1 MSIKNEIESIRK
13 EKLGLNRHDTELILN
28 TLMSVYKNKI
38 VNENQEVMGYTLD
51 IVFTNIN
58 GFNRLGD
65 VKSIYQ
71 RWGDNFYIDFIN
83 SAFCKEVVNQDGDLF
98 SDESEIFT
106 TFTDLNKIKDISFS
120 LKDLIVLC
128 NENNIN
134 IKLFT
139 KDDYSTM
146 TTLEMKLYENFDPNE
161 NSINKYLSTVVV
173 DK

>member
-71 RWGDNFYIDFIN
+71 RWEIIFI
-83 SAFCKEVVNQDGDLF
+83 
-98 SDESEIFT
+98 
-106 TFTDLNKIKDISFS
+106 
-120 LKDLIVLC
+120 
-128 NENNIN
+128 
-134 IKLFT
+134 
-139 KDDYSTM
+139 
-146 TTLEMKLYENFDPNE
+146 
-161 NSINKYLSTVVV
+161 
-173 DK
+173 

>member
-83 SAFCKEVVNQDGDLF
+83 SAFYKEVVNQDGDLF
-98 SDESEIFT
+98 SNESEIFT

-120 LKDLIVLC
+120 LKELIDFC
-128 NENNIN
+128 KYNNIN
-134 IKLFT
+134 VRLYA

-146 TTLEMKLYENFDPNE
+146 TTIEIKPYENFNPSED
-161 NSINKYLSTVVV
+161 SINEYLSTIVI

>member
-106 TFTDLNKIKDISFS
+106 TFNKIKDISFS
-120 LKDLIVLC
+120 LKEMIDFC
-128 NENNIN
+128 KYNNIN
-134 IKLFT
+134 VRLYA

-146 TTLEMKLYENFDPNE
+146 TTIEIKPYENFNPSED
-161 NSINKYLSTVVV
+161 SINEYLSTIVI